1 VPDWGELQIDQL
13 RFMARSYG
21 DALAYRNLDAGT
33 SLTFAEWDADSNRLA
48 RGLDAAGVQKG
59 DRVSIYLPADEVL
72 RWITAYAAVHKLGA
86 VVVPTN
92 TRLSVRELRTI
103 LGHAEVVAILTCE
116 SLVRS
121 ALDVGGGLPTV
132 KLVISAGGAGGRV
145 QSWDDVVHD
154 DPSDFR
160 VPVELTDLADVM
172 YTSGT
177 TGLPKGIAVRHSN
190 VAMIPN
196 NEPTWTGNGW
206 LHGAPMFTFA
216 GIAFIYNPM
225 KMGLLGLYQPKF
237 DAGRWLGYV
246 ESERP
251 TMCML
256 VPAFAE
262 LIVAHPEFEHRDLSS
277 LEQVSVGSAPIAPKT
292 LLTLIDRLPDAMVS
306 NSYGMTEAGPAYIVM
321 PKEEARRRIGSV
333 GKPIGPM
340 EIKIVGDDD
349 TEQPPHEVG
358 ELLLRMQ
365 GKRREYYKD
374 DAATKSTWTDDGW
387 LRTGDLG
394 YVDED
399 GFLYLV
405 GRKKDMIIRGGNNIY
420 ATDVEAVLLEH
431 PEVREAAVAGIP
443 HMVLGEDVGAW
454 VVRRPEGSL
463 TPDELQEFC
472 AERLADYKRPR
483 QLHFVDELP
492 RNATGKVMKHL
503 LSGDQPPR

>member
-1 VPDWGELQIDQL
+1 MSPPPWRTSPSTMSSTSSTGTPERFSASCTANFPRSNALKLISDPRRAVPIAVRAAETMTASPMVRLPCVARSRADGERTLTLPSGCSRRTKRSAVPDWGELQIDQL

-206 LHGAPMFTFA
+206 QHGAP
-216 GIAFIYNPM
+216 
-225 KMGLLGLYQPKF
+225 K
-237 DAGRWLGYV
+237 
-246 ESERP
+246 
-251 TMCML
+251 
-256 VPAFAE
+256 
-262 LIVAHPEFEHRDLSS
+262 
-277 LEQVSVGSAPIAPKT
+277 
-292 LLTLIDRLPDAMVS
+292 
-306 NSYGMTEAGPAYIVM
+306 
-321 PKEEARRRIGSV
+321 
-333 GKPIGPM
+333 
-340 EIKIVGDDD
+340 
-349 TEQPPHEVG
+349 
-358 ELLLRMQ
+358 
-365 GKRREYYKD
+365 
-374 DAATKSTWTDDGW
+374 
-387 LRTGDLG
+387 
-394 YVDED
+394 
-399 GFLYLV
+399 
-405 GRKKDMIIRGGNNIY
+405 
-420 ATDVEAVLLEH
+420 
-431 PEVREAAVAGIP
+431 
-443 HMVLGEDVGAW
+443 
-454 VVRRPEGSL
+454 
-463 TPDELQEFC
+463 
-472 AERLADYKRPR
+472 
-483 QLHFVDELP
+483 
-492 RNATGKVMKHL
+492 
-503 LSGDQPPR
+503 